1 MSLSPKWQGLC
12 DLKDILFHVE
22 DQRELHQV
30 FPPKEDVF
38 NAFKYFEP
46 EETKVVIIGQDPYHQ
61 PGQAN
66 GLAFSVAPGVKIPPS
81 LRNIF
86 KEMGKTNVESG
97 DLTYLAKQG
106 VLLINTTLTVKIG
119 RPNSHFL
126 IWRGF
131 TKNLIKNLSEK
142 VDTPIVFML
151 WGNHAKKMEEV
162 INKKHI
168 ILKASHPSPLS
179 VYRGGW
185 FGTNHFA
192 KVPSIKW

>member
-1 MSLSPKWQGLC
+1 MLSQKWLDLC
-12 DLKDILFHVE
+12 DLGNILDKVKKE
-22 DQRELHQV
+22 REIHNV
-30 FPPKEDVF
+30 YPPENEVF

-86 KEMGKTNVESG
+86 KEMGKHEEKNG

-106 VLLINTTLTVKIG
+106 VLLLNTTLTVQHG
-119 RPNSHFL
+119 MPNSHKK
-126 IWRGF
+126 IWFGF

-142 VDTPIVFML
+142 TETPIVFML
-151 WGNHAKKMEEV
+151 WGLHAKGMLEV
-162 INKKHI
+162 IDKKNI

-179 VYRGGW
+179 ANRGGW
-185 FGTNHFA
+185 FGCEHFK
-192 KVPSIKW
+192 KVDSIKW

>member
-1 MSLSPKWQGLC
+1 MSLSPKWQELC
-12 DLKDILFHVE
+12 DLKDILYKVE
-22 DQRELHQV
+22 DQRELHEV
-30 FPPKEDVF
+30 FPSKEDVF

-46 EETKVVIIGQDPYHQ
+46 EQTKVVIIGQDPYHQ

-106 VLLINTTLTVKIG
+106 VLLINTTLTVQIG
-119 RPNSHFL
+119 KPNSHSI
-126 IWRGF
+126 IWKGF

-162 INKKHI
+162 IDKKHI

-192 KVPSIKW
+192 KVPNIKW

>member
-1 MSLSPKWQGLC
+1 MSLSPKWQELC
-12 DLKDILFHVE
+12 DLKDILYKVE

-30 FPPKEDVF
+30 FPSKEDVF

-46 EETKVVIIGQDPYHQ
+46 EDTKVVIIGQDPYHQ

-106 VLLINTTLTVKIG
+106 VLLINTTLTVQIG
-119 RPNSHFL
+119 RPNIL
-126 IWRGF
+126 IQ
-131 TKNLIKNLSEK
+131 L
-142 VDTPIVFML
+142 
-151 WGNHAKKMEEV
+151 
-162 INKKHI
+162 
-168 ILKASHPSPLS
+168 
-179 VYRGGW
+179 
-185 FGTNHFA
+185 FGRDLP
-192 KVPSIKW
+192 KI